1 VPQILWVGD
10 DKTAPYWRHKEYWD
24 LLEAGEIIHSAK
36 KQQRGYKGG
45 RNSCPYQ
52 QWIAKRLYK
61 ATDSWTVPGYEA
73 DDLAAAVVKT
83 CTDRQIYL
91 LTIDT
96 DWMQLINE
104 YTTWVCV
111 KGFHPPIRSLETLPV
126 WFQAKLDKE
135 SKKVQNQL
143 NSSNPKDIV
152 KWKMLTGD
160 SSDNL
165 PKGTPQHMFD
175 LLEPRPEHRLWD
187 TLDIPSIVAARQL
200 EVNIDNGALRDD
212 WILSNEGHLPTPV
225 YGQG

>member
-1 VPQILWVGD
+1 
-10 DKTAPYWRHKEYWD
+10 
-24 LLEAGEIIHSAK
+24 
-36 KQQRGYKGG
+36 
-45 RNSCPYQ
+45 
-52 QWIAKRLYK
+52 
-61 ATDSWTVPGYEA
+61 VPGYEA